1 MTKHSQPAFCLLFRC
16 LNAKYS
22 VDQPQTPLQTAK
34 EVNMD
39 TPFSCLTQEIFLS
52 ETGELCVRVANMDT
66 QFPCLDGHTI
76 FLFAHHDEASAP
88 W

>member
-39 TPFSCLTQEIFLS
+39 TPLSCLTQEIFLS